1 MRLSLIRL
9 ATVRLRHQWPMAF
22 AQGLG
27 LAAALALAL
36 TVPLV
41 QSTASE
47 AALRQV
53 LQGLDSK
60 AYVQLEQFGAGDPAK
75 WDSFEQQTASQ
86 FKAKLGAYLLPGAH
100 YAALGRAVPWTIN
113 GQDVRGDGNTP
124 ISDVAFYENLAEHV
138 AVVEGAAPQ
147 DGKDGN
153 SFLSTMS
160 DTGAK
165 DYGYHLGDVI
175 CFLYGPP
182 PPQRGLPPI
191 SALSPVS
198 WCTKLA
204 GTWKARDPH
213 EAFWGGYT
221 PDHTLLLGRDSYFSV
236 LTILTSR
243 FVNTR
248 AGQFYGPNLSV
259 IDAQNVADL
268 IDRVNQ
274 ERGYFGIQR
283 EGLFSTGL
291 DKGLKD
297 YLLRAQVAAFTIQ
310 LVAAALLVIA
320 AYSVAFLAGH
330 FLDSQAPLLA
340 VLRGRGWPRMKVW
353 RLLMTQY
360 LLLGVLAIPTGCA
373 VALAVTAL
381 LSRAYLGADA
391 QGVSAADLPS
401 LLPFALVTLA
411 GLAALI
417 GGVAFVAAR
426 RGVLEI
432 RRGLSRP
439 GSRPWYQRRNL
450 DLGLALL
457 AIPMLAEVR
466 FQGSGDVRAAGSG
479 SDPTALVL
487 PAIALALLALAS
499 LRLMP
504 VAATIA
510 GRAARGVAGNL
521 ASWQF
526 SRRPS
531 QHARLAMLVSFTVAV
546 GLFSSVYASTEHRN
560 TIDRADY
567 QAGADLRAVFQGF
580 NQEPPNVD
588 RAVAQIG
595 TAAEAS
601 KAFRGTGSP
610 GRSNIEATILGVD
623 PPSFLNVAWTRGD
636 LSAQPVPVLTQRLL
650 TDDPDGIAISRPAT
664 AMRLWVW
671 SPNLDGE
678 LQLNLTDARGSSC
691 ACTFGTLAFSGEKVL
706 EAPVAFDHP
715 PAYPLRLRGLT
726 LVATGGPNKTGDFS
740 FGELATVGPDG
751 TAGTLEAFSAT
762 TNWWHMSQG
771 PVSDTADLLVNGA
784 HPRAGSPSATVTA
797 NLARGTLLIRP
808 APSDKPIPALVAR
821 PTLDKLGV
829 KLNQAFPM
837 HVDTAVV
844 EVTAVGIVDYF
855 PTLYPGVEDFLV
867 LPRDTLLAR
876 LGHEHYSLAWPNEAW
891 LKVDAGSTAKI
902 ESTLRKDPALLDV
915 VNRSRVQQV
924 ALSNPLRL
932 ALQATL
938 LVGFVAALGMAMIG
952 FGLHFLLATRSRLS
966 EYAILQAN
974 GLSPRTVQRSLM
986 VEQLVLLFFS
996 VLIGA
1001 VIAFILSWAIL
1012 PAVQIGTSISEI
1024 VPPTVLTVDPLTA
1037 CGVVLLVAAFGVLA
1051 GFLISRFGSR
1061 FDLVEELRLLG

>member
-9 ATVRLRHQWPMAF
+9 ATVRLRHQWPMAL

-53 LQGLDSK
+53 LQALDSK
-60 AYVQLEQFGAGDPAK
+60 AYVQLEQFGLGDPAA
-75 WDSFEQQTASQ
+75 WDSFQQQTASQ
-86 FKAKLGAYLLPGAH
+86 FSAKLDHYFLPGAH
-100 YAALGRAVPWTIN
+100 YGALGRVTPWTIN
-113 GQDVRGDGNTP
+113 GQDVRGSGNTP
-124 ISDVAFYENLAEHV
+124 ISDVAFYENLAAHV
-138 AVVEGAAPQ
+138 TAVEGAAPQ
-147 DGKDGN
+147 DGLDG
-153 SFLSTMS
+153 SAFLSTMS

-165 DYGYHLGDVI
+165 DYGFHVGDVI

-182 PPQRGLPPI
+182 PQPRYVPI
-191 SALSPVS
+191 S

-204 GTWKARDPH
+204 GTWKAHDPH

-221 PDHTLLLGRDSYFSV
+221 PDHTLLLGRDSYFGVVKMLPSRSV
-236 LTILTSR
+236 
-243 FVNTR
+243 NPR
-248 AGQFYGPNLSV
+248 AGQFYGPKLGA
-259 IDAQNVADL
+259 IDAQNVGDL

-274 ERGYFGIQR
+274 ERGYFGIQH
-283 EGLFSTGL
+283 EGLFSTGI
-291 DKGLKD
+291 DTGLKD
-297 YLLRAQVAAFTIQ
+297 YLQRAQVAAFTIQ

-330 FLDSQAPLLA
+330 FLDSQAPLLG
-340 VLRGRGWPRMKVW
+340 VLRGRGWPRIKVW

-360 LLLGVLAIPTGCA
+360 LLLGVLAVPAGLV
-373 VALAVTAL
+373 VAFGVSAL
-381 LSRAYLGADA
+381 LGRAYLGADA

-401 LLPFALVTLA
+401 LLPFALITLA
-411 GLAALI
+411 GLSALI
-417 GGVAFVAAR
+417 GGVAFAAAR

-439 GSRPWYQRRNL
+439 PARPWYRWRNL

-457 AIPMLAEVR
+457 AVPMLAEVR
-466 FQGSGDVRAAGSG
+466 FQGNGGVRAAAAG

-504 VAATIA
+504 LAAAIA
-510 GRAARGVAGNL
+510 GRAARGVAGDL

-546 GLFSSVYASTEHRN
+546 GLFSSVYASTEQRN

-567 QAGADLRAVFQGF
+567 EAGADLRAVFQGF

-588 RAVAQIG
+588 RAVDQIG
-595 TAAEAS
+595 GVAEAS

-610 GRSNIEATILGVD
+610 GRSNIDATVLGVD
-623 PPSFLNVAWTRGD
+623 PPTFLNVAWTRGD
-636 LSAQPVPVLTQRLL
+636 LSADPIPVLTQRLL
-650 TDDPDGIAISRPAT
+650 TNDPDGIAIQRPAS
-664 AMRLWVW
+664 AMRMWVW
-671 SPNLDGE
+671 SPKLDGE
-678 LQLNLTDARGSSC
+678 LLLNLTDAHGLSC
-691 ACTFGTLAFSGEKVL
+691 TCSFGTLAFTGEQVL
-706 EAPVAFDHP
+706 TAPLTFAHP
-715 PAYPLRLRGLT
+715 PAYPLRLRGMT
-726 LVATGGPNKTGDFS
+726 LVATGGPNVTGDFS
-740 FGELATVGPDG
+740 FGDLAAVGPDG
-751 TAGTLEAFSAT
+751 TATTLEPFSAPAQ
-762 TNWWHMSQG
+762 WWHMSQG
-771 PVSDTADLLVNGA
+771 PVSDTADLLVNNA
-784 HPRAGSPSATVTA
+784 HPRAGGPTATATA

-821 PTLDKLGV
+821 PTLEKLGV

-844 EVTAVGIVDYF
+844 EVTAVGTVDYF

-867 LPRDTLLAR
+867 LPRDTLLGR

-891 LKVDAGSTAKI
+891 LRVDGGSTARI

-915 VNRSRVQQV
+915 VNRSRVQQA

-938 LVGFVAALGMAMIG
+938 LIGFVAALGMAMIG

-974 GLSPRTVQRSLM
+974 GLSPSTVRRSLM

-996 VLIGA
+996 VLIGG
-1001 VIAFILSWAIL
+1001 VIAFVLSWAIL
-1012 PAVQIGTSISEI
+1012 PAVQIGTSISDI
-1024 VPPTVLTVDPLTA
+1024 VPPTVLTIDPLTA
-1037 CGVVLLVAAFGVLA
+1037 SGVVLLVAAFGVLA